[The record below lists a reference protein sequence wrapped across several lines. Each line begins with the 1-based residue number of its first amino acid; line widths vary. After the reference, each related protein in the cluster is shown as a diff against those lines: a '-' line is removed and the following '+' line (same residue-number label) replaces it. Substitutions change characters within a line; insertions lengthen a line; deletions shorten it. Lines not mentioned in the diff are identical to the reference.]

1 MGDLSLQLEILVEV
15 SIALVLGGV
24 IGLERESADK
34 PAGFRTQMMVSG
46 AAALI
51 VGLASVLLTDFQRT
65 NSSPIQHDPIR
76 VIEAI
81 VTAVGFLGAGTIF
94 RRSSSDH
101 VEGLTTAASLLMS
114 AGVGIAV
121 ALDQLVLAVGVTLLS
136 LIVLW
141 GLRVIEDRVEEK
153 GRR

>member
-1 MGDLSLQLEILVEV
+1 MGDVAYQLEILLEV
-15 SIALVLGGV
+15 STALILGGI
-24 IGLERESADK
+24 IGLEREAAEK

-51 VGLASVLLTDFQRT
+51 VGLASVLLTRFETDAR
-65 NSSPIQHDPIR
+65 IQTDPIR
-76 VIEAI
+76 VLEAI

-94 RRSSSDH
+94 RRSATDH

-136 LIVLW
+136 LTVLY
-141 GLRVIEDRVEEK
+141 GLRVVEDRVRRK
-153 GRR
+153 GAARR